1 MSELYEQIPLTE
13 SDIITSDGYWQTFP
27 QHYYKTDCL
36 HFDRG
41 VLLHNSLILPPAHS
55 GGGKLMIAGHS
66 DYPIDDEIIN
76 RYMPRT
82 MWCIN
87 KQTTKPNVFSLPL
100 GITNHSFEMENHPYG
115 NLSIML
121 EVRQEPRVRKN
132 LCYMNFSIWT
142 YPQERQRVWELLC
155 GKEWVTVGEQLHDL
169 EGRKQFLRDLKSHP
183 FVLCPRGNGL
193 DTHRLWEALYMG
205 SIPVVRRDIGYND
218 FTELPICWVNDWTD
232 VTPEFLEYELERI
245 KSGRFDMN
253 RLKLSYW
260 IERIR
265 ETL

>member
-55 GGGKLMIAGHS
+55 GGGQLMIAGHS